1 MNQLR
6 QTEAEFLRFRP
17 ERKIFMPKQEILQNY
32 ARLLVRT
39 GCALK
44 PGQELLLTAP
54 VEAAPFARLVAEEAW
69 AAGAGDVIVE
79 WADQP
84 VSRLRY
90 LHAPLSSFESV
101 PEWKRALLNGAAGR
115 GAAILTLDGDDP
127 DGMAGIDPARF
138 TAWSRASHRDCKA
151 FYDGMDLGRNVWCI
165 AGVSTP
171 AWAKKVFPGCSESE
185 AVEKLWDAILYTARA
200 DGADPAAAWADHS
213 AAFQARIKL
222 LNEKQFDAL
231 RYTSSNG
238 TDFTVGMNPGHIWAG
253 GGAETVDGTWFFPN
267 MPTEEI
273 FTSPHRDRADGV
285 VHSALPLNYRG
296 GMIEDFWIKFEG
308 GVAVDCG
315 AKTGLDRLKSILD
328 TDEGGRH
335 LGEVALVPHASPIAQ
350 SGILFYSTLYDENAA
365 CHLALGKGFP
375 ECVEDGL
382 EMDETALAAHH
393 INLSATHVDF
403 MIGTA
408 DLTITGIAADGSET
422 PVFQNGNWAGA
433 FAGDL

>member
-1 MNQLR
+1 
-6 QTEAEFLRFRP
+6 
-17 ERKIFMPKQEILQNY
+17 MPKQEILRNY
-32 ARLLVRT
+32 ARLLIRT

-69 AAGAGDVIVE
+69 NAGSGDVTVE

-84 VSRLRY
+84 VNRLRY
-90 LHAPLSSFESV
+90 LHADAKAFEAV
-101 PEWKRALLNGAAGR
+101 PMWKRTLLNGAAER
-115 GAAILTLDGDDP
+115 GAAILTLEGDDP

-138 TAWSRASHRDCKA
+138 TAWARASHRDCKP

-165 AGVSTP
+165 AGAATP
-171 AWAKKVFPGCSESE
+171 AWAKKVFPNCSESDAE
-185 AVEKLWDAILYTARA
+185 EKLWEAILYTARA
-200 DGADPAAAWADHS
+200 DGPDPARAWADHS

-222 LNEKQFDAL
+222 LNEKGFDSL
-231 RYTSSNG
+231 RYTAPNG
-238 TDFTVGMNPGHIWAG
+238 TNFTVGMNPRHIWAG

-285 VHSALPLNYRG
+285 VYSALPLNYRG
-296 GMIEDFWIKFEG
+296 GMIEDFWIRFEHG
-308 GVAVDCG
+308 EAVDCG
-315 AKTGLDRLKSILD
+315 ARVGLDRLKSILD
-328 TDEGGRH
+328 TDKGARH

-375 ECVEDGL
+375 ECVEGGL
-382 EMDETALAAHH
+382 EMDEATLALHH

-408 DLTITGIAADGSET
+408 DLSITGISADGSET
-422 PVFQNGNWAGA
+422 QVFRNGNWAGE
-433 FAGDL
+433 FA

>member
-1 MNQLR
+1 
-6 QTEAEFLRFRP
+6 
-17 ERKIFMPKQEILQNY
+17 MPKQEILQNY

-69 AAGAGDVIVE
+69 NAGAGDVIVE

-84 VSRLRY
+84 VNRLRY
-90 LHAPLSSFESV
+90 LHADAKAFESV
-101 PEWKRALLNGAAGR
+101 PEWKRTLLNGAAER

-127 DGMAGIDPARF
+127 GGMAGIDPARF
-138 TAWSRASHRDCKA
+138 TAWSRASHRDCKP

-165 AGVSTP
+165 AGAATP
-171 AWAKKVFPGCSESE
+171 AWAKKVFPNLPESE
-185 AVEKLWDAILYTARA
+185 ATEKLWDAILYTARA
-200 DGADPAAAWADHS
+200 DGADPA
-213 AAFQARIKL
+213 
-222 LNEKQFDAL
+222 
-231 RYTSSNG
+231 
-238 TDFTVGMNPGHIWAG
+238 
-253 GGAETVDGTWFFPN
+253 DGTWFFPN

-296 GMIEDFWIKFEG
+296 GMIEDFWIRFEHG
-308 GVAVDCG
+308 TAVDCG
-315 AKTGLDRLKSILD
+315 ARVGLDRLKSILD
-328 TDEGGRH
+328 TDQGARH

-375 ECVEDGL
+375 ECVEGGL
-382 EMDETALAAHH
+382 EMDEAALAAHH

-408 DLTITGIAADGSET
+408 DLSITGIAADGSET
-422 PVFQNGNWAGA
+422 PVFRNGNWAGE
-433 FAGDL
+433 FA

>member
-1 MNQLR
+1 
-6 QTEAEFLRFRP
+6 
-17 ERKIFMPKQEILQNY
+17 MPKQEMLRNY

-44 PGQELLLTAP
+44 PGQELLLSAP

-69 AAGAGDVIVE
+69 SVGAGDVTVE

-90 LHAPLSSFESV
+90 LHADAGVFESV
-101 PEWKRALLNGAAGR
+101 PMWRRALLNGAAER

-138 TAWSRASHRDCKA
+138 TASARASHRDCKP

-165 AGVSTP
+165 AGAATP
-171 AWAKKVFPGCSESE
+171 AWARKVFPGRPESE
-185 AVEKLWDAILYTARA
+185 ALEQLWEAILYTARA
-200 DGADPAAAWADHS
+200 AGPDPAQAWADHS
-213 AAFQARIKL
+213 AAFQARIRL
-222 LNEKQFDAL
+222 LNEKGFDAL
-231 RYTSSNG
+231 RYTASNG

-273 FTSPHRDRADGV
+273 FTSPHRDRADGI

-296 GMIEDFWIKFEG
+296 GMIEDFWIRFARGE
-308 GVAVDCG
+308 AVDCG
-315 AKTGLDRLKSILD
+315 ARVGLDRLKSILD
-328 TDEGGRH
+328 TDPGARH

-350 SGILFYSTLYDENAA
+350 SGVLFYSTLYDENAA

-375 ECVEDGL
+375 ECVAGGL
-382 EMDETALAAHH
+382 EMDEASLAAHH
-393 INLSATHVDF
+393 VNLSAAHVDF

-408 DLTITGIAADGSET
+408 DLSITGLSADGGET
-422 PVFQNGNWAGA
+422 PVFRSGNWAGE
-433 FAGDL
+433 FA

>member
-1 MNQLR
+1 M
-6 QTEAEFLRFRP
+6 
-17 ERKIFMPKQEILQNY
+17 
-32 ARLLVRT
+32 
-39 GCALK
+39 
-44 PGQELLLTAP
+44 
-54 VEAAPFARLVAEEAW
+54 
-69 AAGAGDVIVE
+69 
-79 WADQP
+79 
-84 VSRLRY
+84 
-90 LHAPLSSFESV
+90 
-101 PEWKRALLNGAAGR
+101 
-115 GAAILTLDGDDP
+115 
-127 DGMAGIDPARF
+127 
-138 TAWSRASHRDCKA
+138 
-151 FYDGMDLGRNVWCI
+151 
-165 AGVSTP
+165 
-171 AWAKKVFPGCSESE
+171 
-185 AVEKLWDAILYTARA
+185 EKLWDAILYTARA

-375 ECVEDGL
+375 ECVEGGL

>member
-1 MNQLR
+1 
-6 QTEAEFLRFRP
+6 
-17 ERKIFMPKQEILQNY
+17 
-32 ARLLVRT
+32 
-39 GCALK
+39 
-44 PGQELLLTAP
+44 
-54 VEAAPFARLVAEEAW
+54 
-69 AAGAGDVIVE
+69 
-79 WADQP
+79 
-84 VSRLRY
+84 
-90 LHAPLSSFESV
+90 
-101 PEWKRALLNGAAGR
+101 
-115 GAAILTLDGDDP
+115 
-127 DGMAGIDPARF
+127 MAGIDPARF

-296 GMIEDFWIKFEG
+296 GMIEDFWIGMMILVMRLNQEMPWIS
-308 GVAVDCG
+308 AASSISPESWSIALMPLLE
-315 AKTGLDRLKSILD
+315 AK
-328 TDEGGRH
+328 GRY
-335 LGEVALVPHASPIAQ
+335 LTEPQRAS
-350 SGILFYSTLYDENAA
+350 
-365 CHLALGKGFP
+365 
-375 ECVEDGL
+375 
-382 EMDETALAAHH
+382 
-393 INLSATHVDF
+393 SAK
-403 MIGTA
+403 
-408 DLTITGIAADGSET
+408 E
-422 PVFQNGNWAGA
+422 P
-433 FAGDL
+433 